1 MEVQSQLIEVQDNS
15 IEYVLC
21 FYSIKDD
28 SGQPISQHVGTFVWN
43 QTDPV
48 YLIPVTNLP
57 GFIKQTMTQG
67 VVLPNQT
74 RSPNGPKIISPT
86 NGLEFLNAIKT
97 RYGYGI
103 KLYTSEITQRPKT
116 DIPVEAIR

>member
-1 MEVQSQLIEVQDNS
+1 MEVQPQLIEVHDNS

-21 FYSIKDD
+21 VYSIKDD
-28 SGQPISQHVGTFVWN
+28 SGQPTSQHIGTFVWN

-74 RSPNGPKIISPT
+74 RSTTGPKIISPAKSVHKR
-86 NGLEFLNAIKT
+86 LEQRKKT
-97 RYGYGI
+97 WH
-103 KLYTSEITQRPKT
+103 RPKT
-116 DIPVEAIR
+116 LILEKRK